1 MTHDYNTRG
10 KKNAGTFK
18 DALKSI
24 EDNLQKSISGLR
36 DYILNIID
44 VIIQRLQEDNLKL
57 KERVSCLEYKVI
69 QLEIK
74 NNSLEQYGRKNNLEI
89 KGIPTSISDDELE
102 KTAVVILNSINVNL
116 DSSDVE
122 ACHKIFRSKDDK
134 PKKTIKSIANRKFCK
149 KASLNRKKFSFY
161 VQFLC

>member
-10 KKNAGTFK
+10 KKNADTFK

-57 KERVSCLEYKVI
+57 KERVNCLEYKVI